1 MENKNRGNKNK
12 IILGDFNC
20 TMDKIE
26 WDGGN
31 KKQTLQILF
40 FYVSLSFPQL
50 QRLFLMKNTKNNHS
64 STSDWWENTK
74 SSFKDFRTFSDN

>member
-1 MENKNRGNKNK
+1 MTDSPEKLNLENIYGTLT
-12 IILGDFNC
+12 IL
-20 TMDKIE
+20 
-26 WDGGN
+26 
-31 KKQTLQILF
+31 

-50 QRLFLMKNTKNNHS
+50 QRLFLMENTKNNHS